1 MAYFAGLDVSVKE
14 TRVCIVDDAGKIVR
28 EARVASEP
36 DALLQMLTIYRFKR
50 IGLEAGPL
58 SQWLYSV
65 LAEAGLPVICVE
77 TRHMRAVLKA
87 QINKTD
93 RNDARGI
100 AQMMRAGLYRPVHV
114 KTLRSQKLRALL
126 THRKLLQSKA
136 IAIENELRA
145 SLRNFGLKVG
155 MIGTMKF
162 EARIRELVERFPDL
176 AVLVEPLLIVR
187 RVIREQ
193 LGILHRRLLAIVR
206 DDDVCRRLMTIPGVG
221 PVVALTYRVTVDAL
235 ARFRKSKAVGAVF
248 GLTPAK
254 YQSGEND
261 RTGAISRC
269 GDEMM
274 RIMLYEAAQSMLVRT
289 AKWSWLKAW
298 AMKIARHRG
307 MKKAIVALARRLAVI
322 MHRIWIDGTEFRPE
336 KLRRPKGRSASKAI
350 GGNSSSTKRW
360 NNVPRGTRDEVSSHV
375 CLDLSF
381 SRRKGRSKDCSTL
394 SSDPMM
400 EGP

>member
-1 MAYFAGLDVSVKE
+1 
-14 TRVCIVDDAGKIVR
+14 
-28 EARVASEP
+28 
-36 DALLQMLTIYRFKR
+36 
-50 IGLEAGPL
+50 
-58 SQWLYSV
+58 
-65 LAEAGLPVICVE
+65 
-77 TRHMRAVLKA
+77 MRAVLKA

-114 KTLRSQKLRALL
+114 KTLGSQKLRALL

-221 PVVALTYRVTVDAL
+221 PVVALTYRVTVDAP
-235 ARFRKSKAVGAVF
+235 ARFRKSKAVGARCTTSLFAALAQAISSRVRIGSGRPRGANTPLWPGGTETKEPSSF
-248 GLTPAK
+248 AVGTSGRPGKRVSANTARTRKSRPRIDERKIETKSRSPLRRIGNIGLSPRKGTGVNFTCNASARFSAARCEMPPTPA
-254 YQSGEND
+254 
-261 RTGAISRC
+261 
-269 GDEMM
+269 
-274 RIMLYEAAQSMLVRT
+274 
-289 AKWSWLKAW
+289 W
-298 AMKIARHRG
+298 
-307 MKKAIVALARRLAVI
+307 
-322 MHRIWIDGTEFRPE
+322 P
-336 KLRRPKGRSASKAI
+336 
-350 GGNSSSTKRW
+350 
-360 NNVPRGTRDEVSSHV
+360 
-375 CLDLSF
+375 
-381 SRRKGRSKDCSTL
+381 
-394 SSDPMM
+394 
-400 EGP
+400 